1 MNQPCYHISIA
12 PEQGAPWAL
21 IAGDPGRV
29 PAIAAYLDTS
39 WVGTLAGQRVLVMS
53 HGIGGPSTA
62 ICVEELAQCGVHTLI
77 RVGTCGGMQQQVLAG
92 DLVAATGAIRAEGT
106 SREYLPVEFPA
117 VADVQVVQA
126 LLTAANAAARRG
138 GICRAV
144 CVSDRLVFRGP
155 HAHLQPQ
162 VLSRSGHGHRGRLS
176 GIRNGIR
183 HPVYC
188 GGGQTDASGLPAAHA
203 VEPGAPSR
211 RAAGRAGD
219 GHRRRGAHG
228 GGGTAA
234 VD

>member
-29 PAIAAYLDTS
+29 PAIAAYLDNPAPLGQNREYTS

-117 VADVQVVQA
+117 VADVQTTSLAVNINLKFYHLWTTVV
-126 LLTAANAAARRG
+126 TIRMKH
-138 GICRAV
+138 
-144 CVSDRLVFRGP
+144 LV
-155 HAHLQPQ
+155 
-162 VLSRSGHGHRGRLS
+162 
-176 GIRNGIR
+176 
-183 HPVYC
+183 
-188 GGGQTDASGLPAAHA
+188 
-203 VEPGAPSR
+203 
-211 RAAGRAGD
+211 
-219 GHRRRGAHG
+219 
-228 GGGTAA
+228 
-234 VD
+234 